1 MLCHTSLCI
10 LLLQVT
16 QLRKPMSVE
25 ERVAVTIWKL
35 ATNIEYR
42 TLASL
47 FGLGLSTVGK
57 IIVET
62 SHAIS
67 TRLLPQYV
75 KIPDG
80 D

>member
-1 MLCHTSLCI
+1 MCI

-16 QLRKPMSVE
+16 QLRKPVSVE

-35 ATNIEYR
+35 TTNIEYR

-47 FGLGLSTVGK
+47 FGLGRSTVGK
-57 IIVET
+57 TVVET

-67 TRLLPQYV
+67 THLLPQYV
-75 KIPDG
+75 KILDG
-80 D
+80 DKLKDRI